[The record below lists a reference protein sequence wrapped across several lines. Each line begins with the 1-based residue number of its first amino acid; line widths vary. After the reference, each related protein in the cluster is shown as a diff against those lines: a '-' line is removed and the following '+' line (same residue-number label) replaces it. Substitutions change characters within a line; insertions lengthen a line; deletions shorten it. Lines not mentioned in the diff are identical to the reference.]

1 MLSWEII
8 LLVVLTVL
16 GKGSSEAS
24 ELKEINKYL
33 AQSKNPVS
41 VHFPVL
47 FLPESDP
54 FLSDY

>member
-1 MLSWEII
+1 M
-8 LLVVLTVL
+8 VLAVP
-16 GKGSSEAS
+16 GKGSEAS

-33 AQSKNPVS
+33 AKSRNAVS

-54 FLSDY
+54 TLSYCSSGMKYAL